1 VTSVPS
7 SYALS
12 ISSSAFSRALLQYGV
27 LLTLAIAFAAEIIA
41 GMDALWDRRRQ
52 AGMLL
57 AIGIQAG
64 DLRRAYSL
72 FLGLPLVLATAM
84 GGALGALIVTAYNR
98 AGGDQTG
105 IPGTVP
111 IAILAILLGTMS
123 VAPLLA
129 RRGVR
134 LTEMEAAVRTE

>member
-1 VTSVPS
+1 
-7 SYALS
+7 
-12 ISSSAFSRALLQYGV
+12 
-27 LLTLAIAFAAEIIA
+27 
-41 GMDALWDRRRQ
+41 
-52 AGMLL
+52 MLL
-57 AIGIQAG
+57 AIGIPAG

-72 FLGLPLVLATAM
+72 FLSLPLVLATVM

-111 IAILAILLGTMS
+111 LAILAILLATMS

-134 LTEMEAAVRTE
+134 QTQMEAAVRTE